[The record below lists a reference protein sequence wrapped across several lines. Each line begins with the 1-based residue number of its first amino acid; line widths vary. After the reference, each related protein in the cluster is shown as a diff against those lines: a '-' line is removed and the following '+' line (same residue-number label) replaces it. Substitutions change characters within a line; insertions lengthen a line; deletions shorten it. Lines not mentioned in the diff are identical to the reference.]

1 MMNPNRRP
9 AFKKPERTPDEKVR
23 DAVEFARALG
33 LSGSR
38 LRQVGRTLEFY
49 GRALAEE
56 EEMLALY
63 MAAIEQGGAL

>member
-9 AFKKPERTPDEKVR
+9 AFKRLERTPDEKVN
-23 DAVEFARALG
+23 DAIEFARGLG

-49 GRALAEE
+49 GRELAEE
-56 EEMLALY
+56 ERILALY
-63 MAAIEQGGAL
+63 MAALERGGQL